1 MKRLSPEEITSR
13 CERGLC
19 FNCDER
25 YHRGHRCAS
34 RVFLLITEEEDPP
47 SVNIDPNNPQP
58 NTIPDPPE
66 VTDPYPAH
74 ISLHSLSDHHAP
86 ETLRFEGVIHAH
98 PLVLLVDGG
107 STHNFVQ
114 QQLVSRLGLPCRST
128 PPLRVMVGNGHH
140 LECTTICEVVP
151 ISIQNIKFLVDL
163 YVLPIAGANIVL
175 GVQWLKTLGP
185 LLTDYNS
192 LSMQFFYQH
201 RLVQLKGESE
211 AQLGLLNHHQL
222 RRLHQTHE
230 PVTYF
235 HIAILTENTS
245 PTSSPPLPQP
255 IQHLLD
261 QFSALFQEPQ
271 GLPPA

>member
-1 MKRLSPEEITSR
+1 
-13 CERGLC
+13 
-19 FNCDER
+19 
-25 YHRGHRCAS
+25 
-34 RVFLLITEEEDPP
+34 
-47 SVNIDPNNPQP
+47 
-58 NTIPDPPE
+58 
-66 VTDPYPAH
+66 
-74 ISLHSLSDHHAP
+74 
-86 ETLRFEGVIHAH
+86 
-98 PLVLLVDGG
+98 
-107 STHNFVQ
+107 
-114 QQLVSRLGLPCRST
+114 
-128 PPLRVMVGNGHH
+128 MVGNGHH

-151 ISIQNIKFLVDL
+151 ISILNIKFLVDL

-185 LLTDYNS
+185 ILTDYNS

-201 RLVQLKGESE
+201 CLVQLKGESE

-235 HIAILTENTS
+235 HIAILIENTS

-261 QFSALFQEPQ
+261 QFSALFQ
-271 GLPPA
+271 